1 MASKY
6 IHFTE
11 SEKEQARLT
20 DIVSLLQSQG
30 ETVKRSGSEYEW
42 FDGTQKVTIR
52 GHLWYH
58 QYEEV
63 GGDAI
68 DFVRKFMNKDY
79 PDAVEYLLHGSCGRI
94 ITSPNIPKRTEK
106 HFELPPKNN
115 NMRRVYAYLLKQRGI
130 NKDVLDTFVRK
141 GLIYESANYHN
152 AVFVGIDKDGNA
164 RHAHKR
170 GTAEKSTYKGN
181 AVGSMP
187 EYSFHWY
194 GQNESSAGQRDKKL
208 YLFEAPIDML
218 SFISMNKQGWQ
229 HHSYAAACSVS
240 DRVLFQML
248 KDDPYISKVYLCL
261 DSDDPGQT
269 AAKRI
274 SDNLIEKGILHEI
287 LVPLRKDWN
296 EDLLLSKHEQEEPCY
311 TIKIS

>member
-11 SEKEQARLT
+11 SEKEQAHMT

-42 FDGTQKVTIR
+42 YDGTQKVTIR

-79 PDAVEYLLHGSCGRI
+79 PEAVEYLLHGSGGRI
-94 ITSPNIPKRTEK
+94 ITSPTIPKRAEK
-106 HFELPPKNN
+106 HFELPLKNN

-130 NKDVLDTFVRK
+130 DKDVLNAFVHK

-181 AVGSMP
+181 AVGSVP
-187 EYSFHWY
+187 EYSFHWHGDSNDQY
-194 GQNESSAGQRDKKL
+194 L

-229 HHSYAAACSVS
+229 NHSYAAACSVS

-248 KDDPYISKVYLCL
+248 KDNPYISKVYLCL
-261 DSDDPGQT
+261 DNDGPGRT
-269 AAKRI
+269 ASKRI
-274 SDNLIEKGILHEI
+274 SDNLIDKAIPHEV
-287 LVPLRKDWN
+287 LAPCHKDWN
-296 EDLLLSKHEQEEPCY
+296 EDLLLLEQGESLCAM
-311 TIKIS
+311 KIC

>member
-141 GLIYESANYHN
+141 GLI
-152 AVFVGIDKDGNA
+152 
-164 RHAHKR
+164 
-170 GTAEKSTYKGN
+170 
-181 AVGSMP
+181 
-187 EYSFHWY
+187 
-194 GQNESSAGQRDKKL
+194 
-208 YLFEAPIDML
+208 
-218 SFISMNKQGWQ
+218 
-229 HHSYAAACSVS
+229 
-240 DRVLFQML
+240 
-248 KDDPYISKVYLCL
+248 
-261 DSDDPGQT
+261 
-269 AAKRI
+269 
-274 SDNLIEKGILHEI
+274 
-287 LVPLRKDWN
+287 
-296 EDLLLSKHEQEEPCY
+296 
-311 TIKIS
+311 